1 MYNDVSK
8 ELASYLK
15 SKSGL
20 NRLMIKLKDKYI
32 ALSRPSGNVVL
43 KDITK
48 DECYDI
54 GNILGKRLFEGTTIN
69 VSFKELTRKINEGKY
84 HDFIWSDMLNYYFGN
99 NLVTKKEQNSI
110 NKDEEY
116 EFFKKIYESNS
127 DCQYLN
133 ELKEIIV
140 NDVTISRIIKHKY
153 HKDKNELYNELEN
166 IFLLIN
172 NIPSIPTSL
181 AVYASIT
188 GNPHYL
194 DLNKSTCN
202 LFLKILAHHKNVNF
216 HDNTDGRISLLSEI
230 NVYTDP
236 VSNFVITYK
245 LKGNA
250 IMNQLSEKNEVV
262 NLNLLNLNS
271 LDFISTDC
279 GMVFVFEN
287 PSMLMSLIELNVP
300 VVITSGIPNVSV
312 YSLLDKLVESGNRLF
327 YNGDFDPEG
336 LIIAEKLKK
345 RYSNLELFCYSVDD
359 YNCAKGKERVS
370 DSRIKKLDKIS
381 AKELLEVSD
390 LIRQSSI
397 VGYQEQNLI
406 KIRNYIK
413 NQIRYIK

>member
-32 ALSRPSGNVVL
+32 ALSRPSGTVEL

-48 DECYDI
+48 NECDDI

-69 VSFKELTRKINEGKY
+69 VSFKELSRKINAGKY
-84 HDFIWSDMLNYYFGN
+84 HDFIWSDMLNYYFGQ
-99 NLVTKKEQNSI
+99 NLVTKKEQNII

-116 EFFKKIYESNS
+116 EFFRNIYENNS
-127 DCQYLN
+127 DCLYLD
-133 ELKEIIV
+133 ELKEIFV
-140 NDVTISRIIKHKY
+140 NDITISRIIKHKY
-153 HKDKNELYNELEN
+153 HKDKNELYYELEN
-166 IFLLIN
+166 IILLIN

-194 DLNKSTCN
+194 DSNRSTCN
-202 LFLKILAHHKNVNF
+202 LFLRILAHIKNINF
-216 HDNTDGRISLLSEI
+216 QDDTEARINLLSEI

-236 VSNFVITYK
+236 VSNYVITYK

-250 IMNQLSEKNEVV
+250 ILNQLSEKKEVV
-262 NLNLLNLNS
+262 NLNLLNLSNM
-271 LDFISTDC
+271 DYVSTDC

-287 PSMLMSLIELNVP
+287 PSILLSLIELNVP
-300 VVITSGIPNVSV
+300 IVITSGIPNVSV
-312 YSLLDKLVESGNRLF
+312 YSLLDKLVDSGNRLF

-345 RYSNLELFCYSVDD
+345 RYPELELFCYSVAD

-381 AKELLEVSD
+381 TKELLVVSD

-406 KIRNYIK
+406 KIRDYIE